1 MGRIIGITSH
11 LGGVGKTVTTLNIG
25 MCLASMDHSVL
36 LLDGDPLAGLSLAAG
51 QGRCTDRGLY
61 QYLQGAIS
69 LEETIH
75 TSEGSGLALV
85 RTGVSEP
92 AHVFALEKR
101 TAWERIW
108 QAVQQL
114 ADRYDYILVDTGCGQ
129 TTLTTLLLGTADA
142 VVMPL
147 PCRTL
152 AVKSLPLFLQFLLR
166 LRQTIQPDLRF
177 AGAIFSMVDSLNP
190 YEMDIMA
197 DLRQSF
203 PAATFF
209 STVIPLDRA
218 FEKAAAHG
226 APVGMFREYEDLA
239 RGYADLATE
248 LVQRDRKLQN
258 KGGSSEQPD
267 PLF

>member
-11 LGGVGKTVTTLNIG
+11 LGGVGKTAATLNIG
-25 MCLASMDHSVL
+25 MCLATMGHSVL
-36 LLDGDPLAGLSLAAG
+36 LLDGDPLAGLALAAG
-51 QGRCTDRGLY
+51 LERRSDRGLY
-61 QYLQGAIS
+61 QFLNGAIA
-69 LEETIH
+69 LEDTIH
-75 TSEGSGLALV
+75 ASRKNGLGLV
-85 RTGVSEP
+85 RTGVTEP
-92 AHVFALEKR
+92 AHVHALERR
-101 TAWERIW
+101 TGWERLW
-108 QAVQQL
+108 QAVRDL
-114 ADRYDYILVDTGCGQ
+114 AGQCDYLLIDTGCGHS
-129 TTLTTLLLGTADA
+129 TLNTLLLGCADS

-152 AVKSLPLFLQFLLR
+152 AVKSLPLFLRFLLR
-166 LRQTIQPDLRF
+166 LRQTVQPDLRF

-190 YEMDIMA
+190 YELEIMT
-197 DLRQSF
+197 DLRQGF

-226 APVGMFREYEDLA
+226 VPVGLFREYDDLA

-248 LVQRDRKLQN
+248 LVQRDRKLQH

>member
-1 MGRIIGITSH
+1 MGRTIGITSH

-25 MCLASMDHSVL
+25 MSLASMGHSVL

-51 QGRCTDRGLY
+51 QGRRTDRGLY
-61 QYLQGAIS
+61 QYLQGSHS
-69 LEETIH
+69 LEEIIH
-75 TSEGSGLALV
+75 TAKDSGLALV

-92 AHVFALEKR
+92 AHIFALEQR
-101 TAWERIW
+101 AAWEKLW
-108 QAVQQL
+108 QAVRQL
-114 ADRYDYILVDTGCGQ
+114 ADRYDYVLIDTACGQ
-129 TTLTTLLLGTADA
+129 SSLTTLLLGSADA

-190 YEMDIMA
+190 YEMDIIA

-203 PAATFF
+203 PASTFF

-226 APVGMFREYEDLA
+226 VPVGIFREYDDLA
-239 RGYADLATE
+239 RGYTDLATE